1 MSIMKILR
9 SVLAVI
15 LGYGVFA
22 ASAVLLFNTAGRDPH
37 APQKLGFVVFA
48 VFYGVTFAG
57 LGGLLA
63 ARVAP
68 TKGMLHAVLV
78 ALIIA
83 LGVIVSLV
91 ARPGAGATWSQWAAL
106 LLMAPSALAA
116 TAVFARRAYK

>member
-1 MSIMKILR
+1 MKILQ

-15 LGYGVFA
+15 LGYAVFA
-22 ASAVLLFNTAGRDPH
+22 ASAVLLFDAAGRDPH

-63 ARVAP
+63 THIAP
-68 TKGMLHAVLV
+68 VKGTLHAGFV

-83 LGVIVSLV
+83 LGAIVSLV
-91 ARPGAGATWSQWAAL
+91 ARPGAGSTWSQWTAL
-106 LLMAPSALAA
+106 VLIAPSAWAA
-116 TAVFARRAYK
+116 AVVFARRVHK